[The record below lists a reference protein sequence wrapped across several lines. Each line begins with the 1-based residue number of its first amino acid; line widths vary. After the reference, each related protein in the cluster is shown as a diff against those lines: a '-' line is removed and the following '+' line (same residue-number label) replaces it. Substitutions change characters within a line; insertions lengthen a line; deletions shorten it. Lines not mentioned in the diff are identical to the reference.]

1 LCGDS
6 GFRLCTTTSPCGYGR
21 ARYLTCAPQGARLPG
36 TTVENMT
43 PHSRGALCVRVMPT
57 TSSLQ
62 KQRAQGMPGARRT
75 HCLACKQKRR
85 TQANTGTPKSLRH
98 SLRNGLTAAP
108 CSSWCAGLVSHHRL
122 RGVSDRRPT
131 SRKLD
136 SSIGEPEPHGL
147 TVRGCAARLAAQT
160 RPSQPA
166 SRLVTNGHHVPR
178 VEAGWLR

>member
-1 LCGDS
+1 MMHLTSLPLITEGA
-6 GFRLCTTTSPCGYGR
+6 GNAGCTSHPLPCV
-21 ARYLTCAPQGARLPG
+21 Q
-36 TTVENMT
+36 N
-43 PHSRGALCVRVMPT
+43 
-57 TSSLQ
+57 
-62 KQRAQGMPGARRT
+62 K
-75 HCLACKQKRR
+75 KRR

-98 SLRNGLTAAP
+98 SLRNGFTAAP

-122 RGVSDRRPT
+122 RGVPDRRPT
-131 SRKLD
+131 SPTRKLD

-147 TVRGCAARLAAQT
+147 TVRVPAARLAARP